1 MTLFTKSAWFYGH
14 TVTSQNRTLDITRA
28 TVPYTALIQ
37 VGAYTLTDYAQA
49 VARALNTIDPDNLYT
64 ASVNRATRAIT
75 IAGDAAFSL
84 EISGPTAS
92 VSSYALLGFTA
103 DQSAATSH
111 TGGISGLEFRPQLR
125 LQDYTDF
132 DDDQE
137 AADSV
142 INESASGRVESV
154 SFGKNRFMTCNIRYQ
169 NNGQTQFTETDANG
183 IGKLREFLVYATTKA
198 DLEFMPDR
206 DTPANFTKCL
216 LESTGRSGKG
226 TGFKLIESDGIPGFF
241 DSGRLVF
248 RERA

>member
-1 MTLFTKSAWFYGH
+1 MTLFTKSVWFYGH
-14 TVTSQNRTLDITRA
+14 TVTSQNRTLDITRDSVA
-28 TVPYTALIQ
+28 YTALIQ

-49 VARALNTIDPDNLYT
+49 VARALNTIDPDNSYT
-64 ASVNRATRAIT
+64 ATVDRATRAIT

-84 EISGPTAS
+84 DITGPTAS

-111 TGGISGLEFRPQLR
+111 TGGISGSQFRPQLR

-132 DDDQE
+132 DNDQD

-142 INESASGRVESV
+142 INEAASGRVESV
-154 SFGKNRFMTCNIRYQ
+154 SFGKNKFMTCNIRYQ
-169 NNGQTQFTETDANG
+169 NNGATQFTETDPNG
-183 IGKLREFLVYATTKA
+183 IANLRTFLEYASTKA

-206 DTPANFTKCL
+206 DTPNTFRKCV
-216 LESTGRSGKG
+216 LESSSRSGKG
-226 TGFKLIESDGIPGFF
+226 TGFRLTESDGIPGFF

-248 RERA
+248 RERV